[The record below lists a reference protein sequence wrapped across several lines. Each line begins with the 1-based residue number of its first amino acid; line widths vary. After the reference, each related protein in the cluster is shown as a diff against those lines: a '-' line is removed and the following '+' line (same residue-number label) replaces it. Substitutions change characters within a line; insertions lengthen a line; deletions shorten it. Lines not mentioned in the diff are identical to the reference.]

1 MIKNIN
7 FIEFKNLILIGFLPA
22 LIFNFGNL
30 SNYFYQMIA
39 ARIMNFENFGL
50 FNEFNVYLVT
60 ILSPFVSLPLL
71 ISKFVTEH
79 DQDNNSDSF
88 FIFIKNKITKISF
101 IYIGF
106 ILIVFYFYAY
116 ENSIEKLIA
125 IFITLIN
132 SFLSIYITVY
142 FAYLNGKKKYL
153 FFSIATASPLLLK
166 LIFLFAIYIFFKSI
180 VFYFALITT
189 FMGILIT
196 LIFLKLKIS
205 FKNSNVDNNYFN
217 IKPIIKYLI
226 PITLTTIFITLN
238 LNMDILLIKEKITDI
253 ELGKYSASSILGKA
267 IFYLLSIIPL
277 LIFPEINSDKLSKN
291 KSIFIKI
298 NLCLIIT
305 LIIISLGFITVYFF
319 GDTIIAI
326 TFGAKYKEYYFYL
339 LYTYIIYSA
348 LSLNNI
354 IMISLSALSRFKF
367 LYLNYISLIIFIFI
381 FFIIEFE
388 LIKTLVIL
396 SIFQLIIFIYNYIFL
411 FFNIKNIL
419 RKFN

>member
-1 MIKNIN
+1 
-7 FIEFKNLILIGFLPA
+7 
-22 LIFNFGNL
+22 
-30 SNYFYQMIA
+30 
-39 ARIMNFENFGL
+39 
-50 FNEFNVYLVT
+50 
-60 ILSPFVSLPLL
+60 
-71 ISKFVTEH
+71 
-79 DQDNNSDSF
+79 
-88 FIFIKNKITKISF
+88 
-101 IYIGF
+101 
-106 ILIVFYFYAY
+106 
-116 ENSIEKLIA
+116 
-125 IFITLIN
+125 
-132 SFLSIYITVY
+132 
-142 FAYLNGKKKYL
+142 
-153 FFSIATASPLLLK
+153 
-166 LIFLFAIYIFFKSI
+166 
-180 VFYFALITT
+180 
-189 FMGILIT
+189 
-196 LIFLKLKIS
+196 
-205 FKNSNVDNNYFN
+205 
-217 IKPIIKYLI
+217 
-226 PITLTTIFITLN
+226 
-238 LNMDILLIKEKITDI
+238 MDILLIKEKITDI
-253 ELGKYSASSILGKA
+253 ELGKYSASSLLGKA

-396 SIFQLIIFIYNYIFL
+396 SLFQLIIFFIIIFSYFL
-411 FFNIKNIL
+411 ILNIL
-419 RKFN
+419 RKFNLVFIFVLLLNLFVENTPLHLPTKSNHLLLDFGLILLTS